1 MKHKNKLLSMM
12 RKYAVLRWLT
22 VPLIAFAQQS
32 TIIRGTVMDRS
43 GQPLAG
49 VTVEVVY
56 SIQSRRFQASTNDR
70 GIFSL
75 AGLTAGNSYNIA
87 FNRIGYERYLERS
100 FLVRAGDN
108 NSLLV
113 RLSEV
118 SEKVEEVV
126 VVGDEIERAH
136 VFTAIH

>member
-12 RKYAVLRWLT
+12 RKYAVLLWLT
-22 VPLIAFAQQS
+22 VPLISFAQQS

-49 VTVEVVY
+49 VTVEVVD

-75 AGLTAGNSYNIA
+75 AGLTAGNSYNIE
-87 FNRIGYERYLERS
+87 IG
-100 FLVRAGDN
+100 
-108 NSLLV
+108 
-113 RLSEV
+113 
-118 SEKVEEVV
+118 
-126 VVGDEIERAH
+126 RAH
-136 VFTAIH
+136 V